1 MIIASYATL
10 INSKIVSNSP
20 RPQYLVVEKY
30 FFQSCLRSIV
40 ENIPL
45 DEAWYLEMYPDV
57 QEGIAKKKIASARQH
72 YLNYGYFENRL
83 PFPIVVD
90 EPWYLKEYPDVAQAV
105 QRKKFKSA
113 QKHFELEGFREGR
126 FPYKSFAL
134 FNS

>member
-1 MIIASYATL
+1 MRVRCPPANRGSAP
-10 INSKIVSNSP
+10 KIRHP
-20 RPQYLVVEKY
+20 A
-30 FFQSCLRSIV
+30 I
-40 ENIPL
+40 
-45 DEAWYLEMYPDV
+45 
-57 QEGIAKKKIASARQH
+57 
-72 YLNYGYFENRL
+72 LNYGYFENRL